1 MPDEASLRQL
11 AEALGQRDLV
21 HALIVEEDGP
31 HAGQAMAIGIRPTV
45 DRAAIRR
52 CTSAL
57 PLVK

>member
-1 MPDEASLRQL
+1 VPDEAALRQL
-11 AEALGQRDLV
+11 AELLGQ
-21 HALIVEEDGP
+21 HALEHTLIVEEDGK
-31 HAGQAMAIGIRPTV
+31 HAGEAMAIGIKPSA